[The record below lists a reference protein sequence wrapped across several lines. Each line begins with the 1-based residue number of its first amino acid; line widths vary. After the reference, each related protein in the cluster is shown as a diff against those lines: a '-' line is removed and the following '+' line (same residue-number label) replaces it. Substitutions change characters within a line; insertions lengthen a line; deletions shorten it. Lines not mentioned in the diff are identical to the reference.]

1 MRSAHP
7 PIFGGD
13 PKSYDNAFP
22 IGDRGEIQMNFRKF
36 MFLVVG
42 LVPFFC
48 ATSSRA
54 QSSGSIEGIVKDPSG
69 GVLTNASVEI
79 SNPVSGYH
87 RETTTGSGGDFRFS
101 NLPFNPYHL
110 VVNAKGFSPY
120 TQDVDVR
127 STVPTSVGVN
137 LKLGSAAENIT
148 VEATGADLVETES
161 TPHTDVDR
169 DLFDKL
175 PLESASSSLSSL
187 VTLASP
193 GVVADSNGLFHGLG
207 DHAENSF
214 SVDGQ
219 PITDQQ
225 SKVFSNQVP
234 VDSIQSMEV
243 ISGAPPAEY
252 GDKTSL
258 VVKVTTRSGLGETK
272 PTGNI
277 TTSYGSVGSVTGG
290 ANVAFGGTKWGNF
303 IAVNGLNTGRFLDPP
318 EFQVFHA
325 KGNEEN
331 GFDRFD
337 LQPTAVDSVH
347 LNFLYTRSWFQEP
360 NSFDAVATGQDQR
373 AQIRT
378 YNVAPTYTHLFSTT
392 TLFTFG
398 VFARHDVFDYYPS
411 ANPLADIAETSNQH
425 RILTNLGLR
434 TDISYVKGIHNVKLG
449 ATFQHTLLTENFGV
463 GLTDPTINDPCLA
476 QGSNLDGS
484 NGPAGETDVTVSTD
498 AACHASASSPPANP
512 FVANSSFSSVL
523 GCIDLT
529 RPNVTCVGT
538 TRGLF
543 HFHGHRDIKEVG
555 LYLQDTITKGN
566 WSFNLG
572 IRGDLYRGFSNNS
585 QAEPRAGIAYNI
597 KRTNSVLRVS
607 YARVLETPFNENLVF
622 ASTLADPVTQA
633 LFGATASIPPGQR
646 NEFHAGFQ
654 QAFGRHFVV
663 DGDYLWK
670 YTHNAYDFSDFFN
683 TPIFFPIGWDR
694 SKISGWSIRAD
705 FPNFHGVSAF
715 FTSSGVNA
723 RFFNPQVGGLGTD
736 LTTVGAFRIDHDQK
750 FQATT
755 HVQYQPRKN
764 WPWIALNWRYD
775 NGLVAGGVPCFNFT
789 NANSVCQGTSVI
801 LGGVPIVDLTG
812 LTFDQQ
818 AQAGITCNGVA
829 ATLTSG
835 FVSCP
840 ASQYGSTRIRIPAP
854 GTADNDHNPSRIAPR
869 NLFDASLGDDN
880 LFGSKDHYRWS
891 LRLTVI
897 NMTNKVGLYNFLSTF
912 SGTHYVTP
920 RTITGEIG
928 FHF

>member
-1 MRSAHP
+1 M
-7 PIFGGD
+7 
-13 PKSYDNAFP
+13 
-22 IGDRGEIQMNFRKF
+22 QMKFRKVGR
-36 MFLVVG
+36 LVLG
-42 LVPFFC
+42 LILFSC
-48 ATSSRA
+48 ASSSWA
-54 QSSGSIEGIVKDPSG
+54 QSSGSIEGVVKDSSG
-69 GVLTNASVEI
+69 GVLSNATVEI
-79 SNPVSGYH
+79 SNPVTGFH
-87 RETTTGSGGDFRFS
+87 RETTTGSAGDFRIT
-101 NLPFNPYHL
+101 NVPFNPYRL
-110 VVNAKGFSPY
+110 AVTAKGFSTY

-127 STVPTSVGVN
+127 SVVPTTFDIS
-137 LKLGSAAENIT
+137 LKLATTSENIT
-148 VEATGADLVETES
+148 VEATGAELLETES

-169 DLFDKL
+169 ELFDKL
-175 PLESASSSLSSL
+175 PLESQSSSLSSL

-258 VVKVTTRSGLGETK
+258 VVKVTTRSGLGQTK
-272 PTGNI
+272 PTGNV
-277 TTSYGSVGSVTGG
+277 TTSYGSFGSATGG

-303 IAVNGLNTGRFLDPP
+303 ISVNGLNTGRFLDPS
-318 EFQVFHA
+318 EFQVFHD

-337 LQPTAVDSVH
+337 LQPTAADSVH

-378 YNVAPTYTHLFSTT
+378 YNIAPTYTHLFSTN

-398 VFARHDVFDYYPS
+398 VFVRHDTFDYYPS
-411 ANPLADIAETSNQH
+411 ANPLADISETASQH
-425 RILTNLGLR
+425 RVLTNLGAR
-434 TDISYVKGIHNVKLG
+434 ADVSYVKGVHNVKLG
-449 ATFQHTLLTENFGV
+449 GTFQHTLLTENFGV

-484 NGPAGETDVTVSTD
+484 DGPAGETDVTVSSN
-498 AACHASASSPPANP
+498 AACAASASSPAANP
-512 FVANSSFSSVL
+512 FVANNGVNNPNMSFNSVL

-529 RPNVTCVGT
+529 RPIVTCAGT

-543 HFHGHRDIKEVG
+543 LFHGHRDVKELG
-555 LYLQDTITKGN
+555 LYLQDTITKGD

-585 QAEPRAGIAYNI
+585 QAEPRAGIAYNV
-597 KRTNSVLRVS
+597 KRTNTVLRVS

-622 ASTLADPVTQA
+622 ASTLADPVTEA
-633 LFGATASIPPGQR
+633 LFGETAPIAPGHR

-654 QAFGRHFVV
+654 QAFGKYFVV

-694 SKISGWSIRAD
+694 SKISGWSIRVNV
-705 FPNFHGVSAF
+705 PNFHGVSAF

-755 HVQYQPRKN
+755 HVQYQPRKS

-775 NGLVAGGVPCFNFT
+775 NGLVAGGVPCFNAT
-789 NANSVCQGTSVI
+789 NPNSICQGTSLI
-801 LGGVPIVDLTG
+801 LGGVPTVDLTG

-835 FVSCP
+835 FAGCP
-840 ASQYGSTRIRIPAP
+840 ASQYGSTRIRIAAP
-854 GTADNDHNPSRIAPR
+854 GTADDDHNPSRIVPR

-880 LFGSKDHYRWS
+880 LFRSKDHYTWS

-897 NMTNKVGLYNFLSTF
+897 NMTNKVALYNFLSTF
-912 SGTHYVTP
+912 SGTHFVTP
-920 RTITGEIG
+920 RAYTAELG